1 MDRGEI
7 LDEAKRLTY
16 GDRNTNHGHPY
27 DNHRRIGILMGVVL
41 ERWMSE
47 SQPGDPVPPD
57 VVAQLMLA
65 MKLARLSAKPD
76 HLDSAIDLAAYAAIS
91 AELTQMQSQA

>member
-1 MDRGEI
+1 
-7 LDEAKRLTY
+7 
-16 GDRNTNHGHPY
+16 
-27 DNHRRIGILMGVVL
+27 
-41 ERWMSE
+41 
-47 SQPGDPVPPD
+47 
-57 VVAQLMLA
+57 MLA